1 MDAPLEPCLSHNRH
15 LTKFVEWI
23 SMRELNESLFSD
35 GILKDPL
42 GWRWRQGDKQT
53 LNIKHLPRSCS
64 WPQPPAYYH
73 WLYIIRLPRAHYF
86 RVRKGL
92 RQDQPYIVG
101 SHDVAPL
108 RWHLMTN
115 TLSHLYH
122 KCKGLPQKLWAPTS
136 ELTNYLPTLDSPR
149 GFIFATATRL
159 LQNLKTRE
167 EWPPRFSASPG
178 WWTACFLPHSSS
190 RVRLDGSQAGVL
202 SQSHT
207 YGHRYTP
214 QPNNLHRRKT
224 DSLPQDTAVE
234 AIFICKISHVP

>member
-1 MDAPLEPCLSHNRH
+1 
-15 LTKFVEWI
+15 
-23 SMRELNESLFSD
+23 MREHNESLFSD

-42 GWRWRQGDKQT
+42 RWRRQGDKQT
-53 LNIKHLPRSCS
+53 LNTKYLPRSYS
-64 WPQPPAYYH
+64 WPQPLAYYH
-73 WLYIIRLPRAHYF
+73 WLYIIRLPRALYF
-86 RVRKGL
+86 RAGRGL
-92 RQDQPYIVG
+92 RQDQQYIVG

-136 ELTNYLPTLDSPR
+136 ELSNYLPTLDSPR
-149 GFIFATATRL
+149 GFIFATAPKQGFYKISKQEKNDHLDLVPLWDGELPAFSLTL
-159 LQNLKTRE
+159 HP
-167 EWPPRFSASPG
+167 EWG
-178 WWTACFLPHSSS
+178 WMG
-190 RVRLDGSQAGVL
+190 VRQVYWV
-202 SQSHT
+202 SHT
-207 YGHRYTP
+207 YGHRYPP